1 MNKMSKIGYILFLML
16 FLPILV
22 LAQPPLTV
30 EAYNA
35 FQEQKLSDAQVLIDK
50 AALSNEGKN
59 DAMTWHIKGFVYK
72 ELFNIQ
78 DNKSRTSG
86 NREIAVN
93 AFARSIDLDIN
104 KEFLE
109 NNQKSIRYLASSYY
123 NDAVLIIRDT
133 DPGTIDESEKLYNKY
148 KETTGLIEAS
158 PDFKNK
164 DINYYKALA
173 TGNRKIY
180 ESDRDAHKEF
190 LMKALSNYNYVL
202 SLDPNDY
209 GANYNMAINLYN
221 EGAYNIE
228 HLDNEAQI
236 PAIVKVQAVS
246 IELFKEALPYML
258 KAHELNPE
266 REETLKG
273 LRGIYLSLNDEA
285 EANKYRDLL
294 KNRQQTDKR

>member
-1 MNKMSKIGYILFLML
+1 MSKIYHILLLML
-16 FLPILV
+16 FLPVLV
-22 LAQPPLTV
+22 MAQPNLTI

-35 FQEQKLSDAQVLIDK
+35 YQDQQLLEAKALIDR
-50 AALSNEGKN
+50 SVVSVEGKL
-59 DAMTWHIKGFVYK
+59 DAMTHHIKGFIYK
-72 ELFNIQ
+72 DLYNIK
-78 DNKSRTSG
+78 DKKSRTSE
-86 NREIAVN
+86 NREIAIV
-93 AFARSIDLDIN
+93 AFSQSMKLDS
-104 KEFLE
+104 KREFYD
-109 NNQKSIRYLASSYY
+109 NNQKSLRYLASSYY

-133 DPGTIDESEKLYNKY
+133 DSKTINESEKLYNKF
-148 KETTGLIEAS
+148 KETTKLIEAA
-158 PDFKNK
+158 PDFKEK
-164 DINYYKALA
+164 DISYYKALA

-180 ESDRDAHKEF
+180 EMDRDANKEF
-190 LMKALSNYNYVL
+190 LMNALSNYNYVL

-221 EGAYNIE
+221 EGAHNIE

-258 KAHELNPE
+258 KAHELNPD

-273 LRGIYLSLNDEA
+273 LRGIYLSLNDDT

-294 KNRQQTDKR
+294 KDRQQTDKR

>member
-1 MNKMSKIGYILFLML
+1 MSKTVHILLLMV
-16 FLPILV
+16 FLPIL
-22 LAQPPLTV
+22 LMAQPQLTI

-35 FQEQKLSDAQVLIDK
+35 FQEQKLSEAKTLIDK
-50 AALSNEGKN
+50 AVLSSEGKN

-72 ELFNIQ
+72 ELYNVN
-78 DNKSRTSG
+78 DKRARTSE
-86 NREIAVN
+86 NREISVE
-93 AFARSIDLDIN
+93 AFARSIGLDIK
-104 KEFLE
+104 KEYLD

-133 DPGTIDESEKLYNKY
+133 DPKTIKYSENLYNKF
-148 KETTGLIEAS
+148 KETSKIIEVS
-158 PDFKNK
+158 PDYKVK
-164 DINYYKALA
+164 DISYYKALA
-173 TGNRKIY
+173 TANRKIY
-180 ESDRDAHKEF
+180 ESNRDANKEF
-190 LMKALSNYNYVL
+190 LMSALSNYNYVL

-221 EGAYNIE
+221 EGAHNIE

-273 LRGIYLSLNDEA
+273 LRGIYLSLNDEK

-294 KNRQQTDKR
+294 KDRQQSDKR

>member
-1 MNKMSKIGYILFLML
+1 MVI
-16 FLPILV
+16 
-22 LAQPPLTV
+22 AQPQLTID
-30 EAYNA
+30 AYNA
-35 FQEQKLSDAQVLIDK
+35 FQNQNLVEAKTLIDK
-50 AALSNEGKN
+50 AVLNNDGKN

-72 ELFNIQ
+72 ELYNLN
-78 DNKSRTSG
+78 DKKARTSE
-86 NREIAVN
+86 NREIAID
-93 AFARSIDLDIN
+93 AFAQSMKLDSK
-104 KEFLE
+104 KEFLD

-123 NDAVLIIRDT
+123 NDAVLVIRDT
-133 DPGTIDESEKLYNKY
+133 DPKTIKDSEILYNKF
-148 KETTGLIEAS
+148 KETTKLLEAS
-158 PDFKNK
+158 PDFKER
-164 DINYYKALA
+164 DISYFKALA
-173 TGNRKIY
+173 TANRKIY
-180 ESDRDAHKEF
+180 ETNREDNKQF
-190 LMKALSNYNYVL
+190 LMNALSNYNYVL

-221 EGAYNIE
+221 EGAHNIE

-273 LRGIYLSLNDEA
+273 LRGIYLSLNDEN

-294 KNRQQTDKR
+294 KNRQQTDQR